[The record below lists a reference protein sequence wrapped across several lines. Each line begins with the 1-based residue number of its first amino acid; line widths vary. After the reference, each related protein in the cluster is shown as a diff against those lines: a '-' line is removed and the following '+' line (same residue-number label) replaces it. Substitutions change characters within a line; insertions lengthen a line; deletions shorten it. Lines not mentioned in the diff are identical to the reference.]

1 MVFSNRS
8 PIENKKWKE
17 LQDVLKTVR
26 DRVGKGYFS
35 QLQEVKHK
43 NDLGDVVTPISVRHT
58 GTYEEFRG
66 RMNSTVLRSG
76 HKLNSVLL
84 AFHNSRISVK

>member
-1 MVFSNRS
+1 MVFSNKS
-8 PIENKKWKE
+8 PIEKAKWKG

-26 DRVGKGYFS
+26 DRVRKGYFS

-76 HKLNSVLL
+76 H
-84 AFHNSRISVK
+84 